1 MKVFDIF
8 RVLETLDCMENL
20 CNSGVISKVIC
31 ARYVRYTRYLEQKKL
46 NAGETHYN
54 LLTDLSIEL
63 GVSIQTLYKDIRM
76 METQIL

>member
-1 MKVFDIF
+1 M
-8 RVLETLDCMENL
+8 
-20 CNSGVISKVIC
+20 
-31 ARYVRYTRYLEQKKL
+31 RYTRYLEQKKL

-76 METQIL
+76 METHIL

>member
-1 MKVFDIF
+1 M
-8 RVLETLDCMENL
+8 
-20 CNSGVISKVIC
+20 
-31 ARYVRYTRYLEQKKL
+31 RYTSYLEQKEL

-76 METQIL
+76 METQILQ

>member
-20 CNSGVISKVIC
+20 CSSGVISTANC
-31 ARYVRYTRYLEQKKL
+31 ARYRRYTLYLERKKL